1 MSHSLYV
8 EKIYLCDRQRLWMI
22 GLFQREILPSP
33 LLPLDSQSILQWT
46 HWNFPLLCIDPLE
59 NSRFFFKLW
68 HAFLKF
74 QLLLLS
80 MTLEFSVNILNKG
93 VSRKVFMGK
102 NIRSRESVEE
112 KITIFIVQFNLYTKK
127 TRKASHCNIIIDSTL
142 HFLPNYTKSVLKI
155 TTNGCFKDI
164 FLWFENWKTYVYCFV
179 L

>member
-1 MSHSLYV
+1 
-8 EKIYLCDRQRLWMI
+8 MI
-22 GLFQREILPSP
+22 GLFQREILSP
-33 LLPLDSQSILQWT
+33 PFSPWVSSQFYNERTETFHFFALT
-46 HWNFPLLCIDPLE
+46 PLE

-112 KITIFIVQFNLYTKK
+112 KITIFIVQFNLCTKK
-127 TRKASHCNIIIDSTL
+127 TRKASHCNKIIDNTL
-142 HFLPNYTKSVLKI
+142 HFLPNDTKSVLKI

-164 FLWFENWKTYVYCFV
+164 FL
-179 L
+179 

>member
-22 GLFQREILPSP
+22 GLFQREILPPPFS
-33 LLPLDSQSILQWT
+33 LWISSQFYNERTETFHFFALT
-46 HWNFPLLCIDPLE
+46 PLE